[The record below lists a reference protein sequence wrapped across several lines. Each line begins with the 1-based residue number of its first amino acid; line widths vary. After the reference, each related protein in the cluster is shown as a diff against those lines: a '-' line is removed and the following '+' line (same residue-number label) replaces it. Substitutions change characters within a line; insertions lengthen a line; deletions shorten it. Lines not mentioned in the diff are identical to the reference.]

1 MTSVYMA
8 LRVQVMQKGVKMV
21 LLKNHTKFG
30 IAC

>member
-8 LRVQVMQKGVKMV
+8 LRVQVMQKEVKMV